1 MSLESIEISDFVDNS
16 LKITSDVIFINVKH
30 SVEQGSLAW
39 QAKQCWLNMSSNFS
53 LPLDV

>member
-39 QAKQCWLNMSSNFS
+39 QAKQC
-53 LPLDV
+53 